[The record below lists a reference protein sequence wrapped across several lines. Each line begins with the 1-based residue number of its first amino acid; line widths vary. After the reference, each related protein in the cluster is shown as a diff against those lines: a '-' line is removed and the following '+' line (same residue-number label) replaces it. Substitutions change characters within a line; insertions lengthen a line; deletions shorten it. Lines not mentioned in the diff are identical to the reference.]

1 LDGQIVRVRG
11 VVDRLD
17 RRPDGGL
24 RVIDYKTGRT
34 RLNPAELNEGRRIQ
48 LPLYALAAQEA
59 LGLGQVVDGFYWA
72 ILAAERGALRLSNY
86 RPPEE
91 SGRGGAG
98 PETDGGSGAAGAG
111 GSSAPGAPAPA
122 AGPAA
127 AYATARAHVRRAV
140 EGIRAGRFPPIPPP
154 AGCPDYCPAA
164 AWCWRFQP
172 SAG

>member
-1 LDGQIVRVRG
+1 MEAQPPLELELDGRVVRVRG

-17 RRPDGGL
+17 RRPDGRL
-24 RVIDYKTGRT
+24 RVIDYKTGRG
-34 RLNPAELNEGRRIQ
+34 RLNPAELNDGRRIQ

-86 RPPEE
+86 RAPEE
-91 SGRGGAG
+91 VGLGGAS
-98 PETDGGSGAAGAG
+98 PEAGGSGGATLEV
-111 GSSAPGAPAPA
+111 
-122 AGPAA
+122 GPAA

-140 EGIRAGRFPPIPPP
+140 EGISAGRYPPIPPP